1 MSGLEGGV
9 GSLARRLRAAVD
21 VLLPPACALCGR
33 GRPSERPPVCGLCW
47 SRLPVLAP
55 PRCER
60 CGAPSCGP
68 AAACASCEGWPE
80 DVPRCAAPFAMRGS
94 AARLVRALKYGRWE
108 ALAGPMGQAMLDSA
122 RRLVAEP
129 HGRVVVEAAGTP
141 ADRQGGEATGLSGKA
156 LPASAPAV
164 TGGPAPRIA
173 LVPVPLSP
181 GRLRERGFNQAE
193 ALAAALGG
201 AAGWPV
207 VPALQR
213 RRPGRRQARLGQRGR
228 SANVR
233 GLFGLAG
240 GSDAPLP
247 PPRALIVDD
256 VVTTG
261 ATAAACARALREA
274 GSVPVGMV
282 SFARA
287 LHELEAP

>member
-1 MSGLEGGV
+1 MSGVEGGV
-9 GSLARRLRAAVD
+9 GTLARRLRAAVD

-33 GRPSERPPVCGLCW
+33 GRPPAAPPVCGLCW
-47 SRLPVLAP
+47 SRLPGLPP

-60 CGAPSCGP
+60 CGAPSSGP

-80 DVPRCAAPFAMRGS
+80 DVPRCRAPFAMRGS

-108 ALAGPMGQAMLDSA
+108 ALAGPMGRSMLASA
-122 RRLVAEP
+122 RRLVL
-129 HGRVVVEAAGTP
+129 GT
-141 ADRQGGEATGLSGKA
+141 A
-156 LPASAPAV
+156 LPAGAPAV
-164 TGGPAPRIA
+164 AGGPARRIA

-193 ALAAALGG
+193 ALAAGLGA

-207 VPALQR
+207 VPALER
-213 RRPGRRQARLGQRGR
+213 RRAGRRQARLGQRSR

-233 GLFGLAG
+233 GLFGPAG

-261 ATAAACARALREA
+261 ATAAACAGALREA
-274 GSVPVGMV
+274 GSDPVGVV